1 MPHGGDNV
9 TREARCY
16 KPRMDPDYRD
26 VVEDVYATAAQTPQA
41 SLCCTST
48 PTWHL
53 PDLDVPQAMLER
65 NYGCGTT
72 IHPRDLAN
80 AENALYVGVGAG
92 MEALQFSYFLRRKGA
107 VLAIDKVPEML
118 ATARSL
124 LNEAASRNGW
134 FDPSFVDLREGD
146 ALSLPVES
154 ESVDVAAQNCLF
166 NIFTREHLDRA
177 LREVHRVL
185 KPGGRFVLSD
195 PVAER
200 PIPPSLADDPLLRAQ
215 CLSGALTLGQ
225 YLEAIVAAGFGTIEI
240 RARRPYRVLDKRR
253 YALDEN
259 LLLDSIE
266 AVAIKDPIPSDG
278 PCIFTGRSV
287 LYVGGDD
294 HFDDGKGHLISR
306 DIPLGVCDK
315 TASALE
321 RLGRDDL
328 VITPSTWHYAG
339 DGCC

>member
-1 MPHGGDNV
+1 MSGIIGPL
-9 TREARCY
+9 
-16 KPRMDPDYRD
+16 MDRSDYRD
-26 VVEDVYATAAQTPQA
+26 VVEDLYATAAQTPQP
-41 SLCCTST
+41 SLCCTTT
-48 PTWHL
+48 PIWHL
-53 PDLDVPQAMLER
+53 PDLDVPRAMLER

-80 AENALYVGVGAG
+80 ADRALYVGVGAG
-92 MEALQFSYFLRRKGA
+92 MEALQLSYFLRRKGA
-107 VLAIDKVPEML
+107 VVAIDKVPEML
-118 ATARSL
+118 ETARSL
-124 LNEAASRNGW
+124 LEEAAIANAW

-146 ALSLPVES
+146 ALSLPVDS
-154 ESVDVAAQNCLF
+154 ESIDVAAQNCLF

-185 KPGGRFVLSD
+185 KPGGRFMLSD

-200 PIPPSLADDPLLRAQ
+200 PMPSRLADDARLRAE

-253 YALDEN
+253 YGLDEN
-259 LLLDSIE
+259 LLLESIE
-266 AVAIKDPIPSDG
+266 AVAIKDPIPGDG
-278 PCIFTGRSV
+278 PCIFTGRNV
-287 LYVGGDD
+287 IYVGEDD
-294 HFDDGKGHLISR
+294 QFDDGKGHLISR

-315 TASALE
+315 TASALQRLE
-321 RLGRDDL
+321 REDL
-328 VITPSTWHYAG
+328 VVTPSTWHYPG